1 MIWNVAYV
9 VGSAVGSGGAA
20 RPGAE
25 GVVSV
30 LVQPLTTAPDLDGW
44 AITGRLLT
52 DLAPLNNRLWL
63 ALDDVHE
70 FGPDALRQ
78 LKLLIML
85 VPPGLRFVL
94 ATRHDGAG
102 LLCAGRPAVGG
113 VRSRWLSHGPSASVG
128 RSANIPAGRD
138 ASRLPRESRQL
149 ESAQNTGQLQTDIV
163 APGAFMVQIRRPATD
178 ADQQQK
184 RSRNQ

>member
-9 VGSAVGSGGAA
+9 VGSAVGSRGAA

-25 GVVSV
+25 GIVSRPW
-30 LVQPLTTAPDLDGW
+30 LVGW
-44 AITGRLLT
+44 LGASARVTMVS
-52 DLAPLNNRLWL
+52 A
-63 ALDDVHE
+63 
-70 FGPDALRQ
+70 
-78 LKLLIML
+78 
-85 VPPGLRFVL
+85 PPGSGKTVPLRSWISQAGA
-94 ATRHDGAG
+94 ATVQG
-102 LLCAGRPAVGG
+102 LLRAGRPAVGG